1 MAGIQPEPPAGP
13 AIHATGKLQVPQSDM
28 FDLDRGAVVQAGA
41 DVWFEVVSPDQLF
54 LVPQN
59 GAELAPFDPSKR
71 DFNGC
76 ASQTYSANAISL
88 HDLSPGSVVCVK
100 TREARIGRL
109 TIDGLSATSP
119 RTLALDY
126 TVWEEARQ

>member
-1 MAGIQPEPPAGP
+1 
-13 AIHATGKLQVPQSDM
+13 
-28 FDLDRGAVVQAGA
+28 VVQAGA